1 MAAIYYRALNEY
13 RKTTR
18 KMKYLILLSAIWLL
32 STHAFPQDCSQE
44 ILAQKTGTWKA
55 GQQGSIVNVTASDL
69 TKEKSVLA
77 NIHKM
82 ISSVYQPMGCQ
93 VSYSTV
99 YGKVPLDGQVFKAD
113 PYYYTMYILRY
124 LCDNNSPDK
133 SAYYVDISTTTT
145 VNIVANAVYFLN
157 TLYAANIPD
166 DDFRGYLKLEKRPE
180 KKDGYYFLGEKV
192 VGDSHLENKIMEYRW
207 LITYNDTLPF
217 TYVSR
222 KEYLLIQQKRLE
234 RTIQESP
241 GEKAYSQKY
250 FDNISEYLTKP
261 ENELSQPAI
270 CMWNDEE
277 RFEGFVEEGTPGS
290 FIAVKPNLAYYQRNL
305 PKSSP
310 QFFTVIY
317 KLSEGD
323 PVFEANISAIK
334 EAVDFVALRS
344 MLGK

>member
-1 MAAIYYRALNEY
+1 
-13 RKTTR
+13 
-18 KMKYLILLSAIWLL
+18 MKSLILLSAILL
-32 STHAFPQDCSQE
+32 LAIQAYPQDCSKE

-55 GQQGSIVNVTASDL
+55 GQQGSIQNVTASDL
-69 TKEKSVLA
+69 TKEKSQLA

-99 YGKVPLDGQVFKAD
+99 YGKDVSDGEVFKAD
-113 PYYYTMYILRY
+113 PYYYAMYILRY
-124 LCDNNSPDK
+124 LCNENTPDK
-133 SAYYVDISTTTT
+133 TDYYVDVSTTTT
-145 VNIVANAVYFLN
+145 VNIVANAIYSLN
-157 TLYAANIPD
+157 LYAANIPV

-192 VGDSHLENKIMEYRW
+192 VGDSHLENKIMEYQW

-234 RTIQESP
+234 KTIKESP

-250 FDNISEYLTKP
+250 FDNISEFLARP

-270 CMWNDEE
+270 CMWNEEE
-277 RFEGFVEEGTPGS
+277 RFEGFVEEGTRGS
-290 FIAVKPNLAYYQRNL
+290 FVAVKPDMAYYQKNL
-305 PKSSP
+305 PLSSP
-310 QFFTVIY
+310 QFFTVVY
-317 KLSEGD
+317 KMSQGD
-323 PVFEANISAIK
+323 PVFDANISAIK
-334 EAVDFVALRS
+334 EAVDFAALRS
-344 MLGK
+344 MLGKKN

>member
-1 MAAIYYRALNEY
+1 
-13 RKTTR
+13 
-18 KMKYLILLSAIWLL
+18 MKSLILLFGIWLL
-32 STHAFPQDCSQE
+32 SVQAFPQDCSPE

-55 GQQGSIVNVTASDL
+55 GQQGSIQNVTASDL

-82 ISSVYQPMGCQ
+82 ISSVYRPMGCE
-93 VSYSTV
+93 VSYSTA
-99 YGKVPLDGQVFKAD
+99 YGKVVSDGQVFKAD
-113 PYYYTMYILRY
+113 PYNYTMYILRY
-124 LCDNNSPDK
+124 LCNENSPDK
-133 SAYYVDISTTTT
+133 SDYYVDVSTTTS
-145 VNIVANAVYFLN
+145 VNIVANTIYSLN

-180 KKDGYYFLGEKV
+180 KKDGYYFLGESV
-192 VGDSHLENKIMEYRW
+192 TGDSHLENKTMEYQW

-234 RTIQESP
+234 KTIKESP

-261 ENELSQPAI
+261 EDELSQPAI
-270 CMWNDEE
+270 CMWNEEE
-277 RFEGFVEEGTPGS
+277 RFEGFVEEGTRGS
-290 FIAVKPNLAYYQRNL
+290 FIAVKPNIAYYQRNL

-317 KLSEGD
+317 ELTQGD

-334 EAVDFVALRS
+334 EAVDFAALRS

>member
-1 MAAIYYRALNEY
+1 
-13 RKTTR
+13 
-18 KMKYLILLSAIWLL
+18 MKSLTLLSAIMLL
-32 STHAFPQDCSQE
+32 SIHAFPQDCSKE
-44 ILAQKTGTWKA
+44 ILAQKSGTWKA

-82 ISSVYQPMGCQ
+82 ISSGYNPMGCE

-113 PYYYTMYILRY
+113 PYHYSMYILRY
-124 LCDNNSPDK
+124 LCDENSADK
-133 SAYYVDISTTTT
+133 SKYYVDVSTPTT
-145 VNIVANAVYFLN
+145 VNIVANAMYFLN

-180 KKDGYYFLGEKV
+180 IKDGYYFLGEKV
-192 VGDSHLENKIMEYRW
+192 AGDSHLENKIMEYRW

-234 RTIQESP
+234 RTIKESP

-277 RFEGFVEEGTPGS
+277 RFEGFTEEGTRGS
-290 FIAVKPNLAYYQRNL
+290 FIAVKPNLAYYQRSL

-317 KLSEGD
+317 KLSQGD

-334 EAVDFVALRS
+334 EAVDFAALRS